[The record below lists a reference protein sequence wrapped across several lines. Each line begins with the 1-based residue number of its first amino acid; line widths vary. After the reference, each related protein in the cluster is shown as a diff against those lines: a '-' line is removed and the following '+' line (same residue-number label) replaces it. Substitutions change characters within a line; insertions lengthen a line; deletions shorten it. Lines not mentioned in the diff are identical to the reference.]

1 MEEAIAMN
9 GVEKDIEAGVG
20 VDVGQIESAVQAEV
34 DYVERVVDHQDT
46 GIDLQD
52 VKAKRLLVRIYV
64 QILLG
69 VTFLLKL
76 ESL

>member
-20 VDVGQIESAVQAEV
+20 VDVGQIESAVQAKV

-76 ESL
+76 KSL

>member
-9 GVEKDIEAGVG
+9 GVEKDAGVG